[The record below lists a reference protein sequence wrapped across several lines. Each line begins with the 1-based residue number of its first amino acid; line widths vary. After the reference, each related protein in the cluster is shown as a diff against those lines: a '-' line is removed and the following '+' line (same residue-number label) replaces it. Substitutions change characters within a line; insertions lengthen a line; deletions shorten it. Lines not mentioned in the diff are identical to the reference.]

1 MRIIGHISNQANAL
15 MFSDFLYVQGIANQ
29 LEQEKDGWAV
39 WIHSEDEMDRAKDML
54 SGFLA
59 NPADPKYREQA
70 KKAGEIKQREEQ
82 QEEEAAEKYF
92 DRERTFST
100 GLIYGMGPVTLI
112 CILLSAG
119 FTVCTSFDIGRD
131 WLNETFRF
139 NAAAILQGEVWR
151 LVTPIF
157 FHANLLDGFGVLHL
171 FFNVLWMYSL
181 GTVLESARSSSWLLL
196 FVVIVAALSN
206 TGQYLMSG
214 PGFGGLSGVI
224 YGLLGYI
231 WIKGK
236 FDPNS
241 DLALPSQTV
250 TMMITWYFLCL
261 FGFMGNIANT
271 AHTVGA
277 LAGMAWGY
285 LSCLNP
291 R

>member
-1 MRIIGHISNQANAL
+1 
-15 MFSDFLYVQGIANQ
+15 VQGIANQ

-39 WIHSEDEMDRAKDML
+39 WIHSEDELERAKDML
-54 SGFLA
+54 KGFLA
-59 NPADPKYREQA
+59 NPVDPKYREQA
-70 KKAGEIKQREEQ
+70 KKVEQVKKREEEEQ
-82 QEEEAAEKYF
+82 EEAAAKYF
-92 DRERTFST
+92 DRERTFRT
-100 GLIYGMGPVTLI
+100 GLIYGMGAVTLL
-112 CILLSAG
+112 CILLSIA
-119 FTVCTSFDIGRD
+119 FTLCDTFGYGRE

-139 NAAAILQGEVWR
+139 SMYRTGAPEIRNGELWR
-151 LVTPIF
+151 LITPIF
-157 FHANLLDGFGVLHL
+157 FHARLTELGGLGVLHL

-181 GTVLESARSSSWLLL
+181 GTVLERARGSWWLLL
-196 FVVIVAALSN
+196 FVVVSAALSN

-241 DLALPSQTV
+241 DLALPSQIV
-250 TMMITWYFLCL
+250 TMMIAWYFLCL

-277 LAGMAWGY
+277 LTGMAWGY
-285 LSCLNP
+285 LSSLQS